1 MRHSS
6 YHNIRNSERQRALGW
21 EEENERER
29 ESRVDLLVSLLC
41 IVVGQTRT
49 TTTKKC
55 LDFSESISRLTR
67 KYFKLIT

>member
-29 ESRVDLLVSLLC
+29 ERAELTYLYHFSALLSVRLGRPQQKN
-41 IVVGQTRT
+41 V
-49 TTTKKC
+49 
-55 LDFSESISRLTR
+55 SISV
-67 KYFKLIT
+67 KVFPG